1 MAATNVF
8 LDLVR
13 WLNET
18 IDRLFC
24 FELEDDEIIGLS
36 ATGPGPIH
44 RKGPDSTA
52 R

>member
-1 MAATNVF
+1 MTANMF

-24 FELEDDEIIGLS
+24 FELEDDEIIGLT
-36 ATGPGPIH
+36 ATGPRTIH
-44 RKGPDSTA
+44 RKGTDSTA

>member
-1 MAATNVF
+1 MTANVF

-24 FELEDDEIIGLS
+24 FELEDDELTGLT
-36 ATGPGPIH
+36 ATAPRPLQ
-44 RKGPDSTA
+44 RKTAESTA